1 MSNISERK
9 KVFVAMSGGVDSS
22 VAALLLKR
30 QGYDVVGAHMVCWE
44 GCDNRD
50 DRRDAMRVAAKLG
63 IGFLTF
69 DFRKEYRE
77 RVFEYMVSEYA
88 AGRTPNPDV
97 ACNKEIKFGIF
108 LKKALEF
115 GASYVATGH
124 YVRKNG
130 DKLFEAKDKNKDQ
143 SYFLWALAPEKLKYC
158 LFPIGDY
165 LKSEVRE
172 TAREAGLPTAEKKDS
187 QGLCFVGKVDFPDFL
202 REILPQKEGAILN
215 SAGEVLGK
223 HDGAHLYTVGQRH
236 GLKIGGLREPVYV
249 AARDIQ
255 TNTLLVVQKEQPEL
269 YRSEI
274 EVENLNSFGELPQE
288 LEVRIRYRQP
298 KQNVSLFGNKIIFE
312 TPQRGVASGQ
322 SCVFYSGE
330 EMLGGGV
337 IG

>member
-1 MSNISERK
+1 
-9 KVFVAMSGGVDSS
+9 MSGGVDSS

-88 AGRTPNPDV
+88 AGRTPNPD
-97 ACNKEIKFGIF
+97 AMCNKEIKFGIF
-108 LKKALEF
+108 LARALEL
-115 GASYVATGH
+115 GADFVATGH
-124 YVRKNG
+124 YTRKLG
-130 DKLFEAKDKNKDQ
+130 DKIFEAKDKNKDQ
-143 SYFLWALAPEKLKYC
+143 SYFLWAVPREKFGYC

-172 TAREAGLPTAEKKDS
+172 MAREAGLPTAEKKDS
-187 QGLCFVGKVDFPDFL
+187 QGLCFVGKVDFSDFL
-202 REILPQKEGAILN
+202 RGALPQKEGAILN

-249 AARDIQ
+249 ASRDIQ
-255 TNTLLVVQKEQPEL
+255 TNTLLVAAKEQPEL

-274 EVENLNSFGELPQE
+274 EVENLNLFGELPQE
-288 LEVRIRYRQP
+288 LEVRIRYRQL
-298 KQNVSLFGNKIIFE
+298 KQRARFVNSKIIFDS
-312 TPQRGVASGQ
+312 PQRGVASGQ

-330 EMLGGGV
+330 EMLGGGT